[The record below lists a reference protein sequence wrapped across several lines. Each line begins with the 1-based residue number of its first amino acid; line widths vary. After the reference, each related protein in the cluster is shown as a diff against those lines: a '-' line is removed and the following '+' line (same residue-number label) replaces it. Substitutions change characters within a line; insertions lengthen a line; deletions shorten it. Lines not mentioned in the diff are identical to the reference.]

1 MIVYSVLHYLIII
14 PCNLKLLGKNACSFA
29 MNKCFFFSLGNYE
42 AQNNQIYTCIA
53 TNTVQ
58 VKFDIL
64 CPDVGAGRYAPS
76 APSATI
82 PDGSDAQGT
91 AGK

>member
-1 MIVYSVLHYLIII
+1 MYNILHYLIII
-14 PCNLKLLGKNACSFA
+14 PCNMNLLGKSTCSFA
-29 MNKCFFFSLGNYE
+29 MNKCSFFWLGNCE
-42 AQNNQIYTCIA
+42 AQNSQIYTCVA

-64 CPDVGAGRYAPS
+64 CSDVGAGHNAPS

-82 PDGSDAQGT
+82 LEGSDAQGT
-91 AGK
+91 ARK

>member
-1 MIVYSVLHYLIII
+1 MKVLD
-14 PCNLKLLGKNACSFA
+14 KNACSFA
-29 MNKCFFFSLGNYE
+29 MNKCLFFSLGNYE
-42 AQNNQIYTCIA
+42 VQNNQIYTRTA
-53 TNTVQ
+53 TNKVQ

-64 CPDVGAGRYAPS
+64 CSDVGAGHYVPS

>member
-1 MIVYSVLHYLIII
+1 M
-14 PCNLKLLGKNACSFA
+14 KLLGKNACSFA
-29 MNKCFFFSLGNYE
+29 MNKCLFFSLGNYE
-42 AQNNQIYTCIA
+42 AQNSQIYTCVA
-53 TNTVQ
+53 TNTLQ

-64 CPDVGAGRYAPS
+64 CSGVGAGHYTPS

-82 PDGSDAQGT
+82 PDGSDPQGT